1 MFTVELLFQKEN
13 KIMPVGLKE
22 KKKKVIYKWLIEQ
35 HLASGRA
42 KILGLAKMEMKRCVL
57 LLLNF
62 FFFFNW
68 FIYLAVLGLGRGLKL
83 WCTGFDGM

>member
-13 KIMPVGLKE
+13 KIMPVGFN

-42 KILGLAKMEMKRCVL
+42 KILGLAKMEMKDLVL
-57 LLLNF
+57 LTSL
-62 FFFFNW
+62 
-68 FIYLAVLGLGRGLKL
+68 
-83 WCTGFDGM
+83 